1 MERARGGGRAAMA
14 AAAAVMVA
22 AVVLAQAPAASA
34 TTYTVGA
41 PEGLWDMETDYN
53 EWVARR
59 TFHPGDKLTF
69 TYSRELH
76 DVVEV
81 TKAGY
86 EACSNANNISAFRSG
101 NDVVALTAVGTRYF
115 LCGLTGH
122 CDSGMKIR
130 IDVVATS
137 ASGPVAGPSAAPLPS
152 TSSSSASLPA
162 PPATPAAAVIAGSLV
177 LVLLYALLPLW

>member
-1 MERARGGGRAAMA
+1 MERARAPAM
-14 AAAAVMVA
+14 AAAVMVA
-22 AVVLAQAPAASA
+22 AVLAGQAMAAGA

-41 PEGLWDMETDYN
+41 PDGLWDMETDYK

-86 EACSNANNISAFRSG
+86 DACSSANNISAFRSG
-101 NDVVALTAVGTRYF
+101 NDLVALTAVGTRYF

-122 CDSGMKIR
+122 CGSGMKIR
-130 IDVVATS
+130 IDVLAAAS
-137 ASGPVAGPSAAPLPS
+137 SGPAAAAGPGAAAAPLPS
-152 TSSSSASLPA
+152 TSSSV
-162 PPATPAAAVIAGSLV
+162 TTAVAGSRLV